1 MMLEELGAAI
11 ALLFIIEG
19 VVPFLSPRL
28 MRNLWQT
35 LQQMDE
41 KSIRI
46 GGLVSMVAGVA
57 MLYWVK

>member
-1 MMLEELGAAI
+1 MLEEFGAAI

-19 VVPFLSPRL
+19 IIPFLSPKL

-35 LQQMDE
+35 LLQMDE

-46 GGLVSMVAGVA
+46 SGLVSMVAGVA